1 MIYLIEKD
9 FYIKVGAKYVKLD
22 VKVDNDE
29 IVLNPIYKSKIED
42 HKDLKVEIYDLNAD
56 KDKIIKKLKSKYDFK
71 EEKERFFVR

>member
-1 MIYLIEKD
+1 MIYLIGKD

-22 VKVDNDE
+22 IKVDNNE
-29 IVLNPIYKSKIED
+29 IVLNPIYKSKLED
-42 HKDLKVEIYDLNAD
+42 RKDLKVEMYDLNAD

>member
-1 MIYLIEKD
+1 MIYLIGKD

-22 VKVDNDE
+22 IKVDNNE
-29 IVLNPIYKSKIED
+29 IVLNPIYKSKLED
-42 HKDLKVEIYDLNAD
+42 RKDLKVEIYDLNAD